1 MLRSLSIRNYALI
14 DTVDLEFDNG
24 LTIVTGETGAG
35 KSIMLGA
42 LSLLLGGRADTRV
55 IGDAKARSEVQALF
69 LTGDESLRPMLEEK
83 GIEWV
88 ALPDG
93 NAEILIRREIAASGR
108 SRVFINDTLVTL
120 RTLEQI
126 TPRLIDIHS
135 QHANASINDPAK
147 RLEIIDAFADN
158 ADLRADF
165 AKRFADYVA
174 VRRRLAAARES
185 LKRATENEEFLRFRV
200 ESLDK
205 LKPRAGELAAIEKRF
220 ETLCDADEIK
230 EKLSRFS
237 YIINGGDSAALP
249 LLSEARSIVDVM
261 DIPEVAS
268 RLDAVILEL
277 KDIAETV
284 EDYNAGI
291 DTDPST
297 LARLSTRMNLYYELM
312 KRFRVDDADRLAEIH
327 NEVKT
332 QLQGLELAGDEI
344 PALEEESRNLARALK
359 HAAELLTESR
369 RMAAENFSALI
380 ENAARPLGLKNL
392 TFVTTLTPTKVKQ
405 NGADEVEFLCSF
417 NKNGT
422 PQPIAKVASGGEIS
436 RMMLC
441 LKGEL
446 AGKMQLPTIIFD
458 EVDTGVSGEIAD
470 KMGEMMHDM
479 GDRMQVM
486 AITHLPQVA
495 AKGNSHFKVFK
506 HDEENHTVTRVR
518 LLDSKERIDEIAAMI
533 SGSEVTDTARM
544 AAKEL
549 LDKSLNK
556 R

>member
-14 DTVDLEFDNG
+14 DTVDLDFDNG
-24 LTIVTGETGAG
+24 LTIITGETGAG

-42 LSLLLGGRADTRV
+42 LSLLLGGRADARV
-55 IGDAKARSEVQALF
+55 IGDANARSEVQALF
-69 LTGDESLRPMLEEK
+69 LTDDESLRPILEEK
-83 GIEWV
+83 GIDWS

-108 SRVFINDTLVTL
+108 SRVFINDTPVTL

-135 QHANASINDPAK
+135 QHANANINDPAK

-158 ADLRADF
+158 EETRADF
-165 AKRFADYVA
+165 TKHFSDYVD
-174 VRRRLAAARES
+174 VRRRLASAKEK
-185 LKRATENEEFLRFRV
+185 LKKATENEEFLRFRA

-205 LKPRAGELAAIEKRF
+205 LRPRAGELAAIEKRF

-230 EKLSRFS
+230 EKLSRFA
-237 YIINGGDSAALP
+237 YIVNGGDSAALP
-249 LLSEARSIVDVM
+249 LLAEARSIVDRL
-261 DIPEVAS
+261 DITDVAS
-268 RLDAVILEL
+268 RLDAAILEL

-284 EDYNAGI
+284 DDYNAGI
-291 DTDPST
+291 DTDPAT
-297 LARLSTRMNLYYELM
+297 LARLSARMNLYYEMM
-312 KRFRVDDADRLAEIH
+312 KRFHVDDADRLVEIY
-327 NEVKT
+327 NDVKS

-344 PALEEESRNLARALK
+344 PALEEESRNKARLLK
-359 HAAELLTESR
+359 QAAEKLTDSR
-369 RMAAENFSALI
+369 RRAAEKFSTLI

-392 TFVTTLTPTKVKQ
+392 TFVATLTPTKVKQ

-417 NKNGT
+417 NKNGV
-422 PQPIAKVASGGEIS
+422 PQPISKVASGGEIS

-470 KMGEMMHDM
+470 KMGDMMHNM

-495 AKGNSHFKVFK
+495 AKGKNHFKVFK
-506 HDEENHTVTRVR
+506 RDEENHTVTRVR
-518 LLDSKERIDEIAAMI
+518 LLESADRIDEIAAMI
-533 SGSEVTDTARM
+533 SGSEVTETARM
-544 AAKEL
+544 AAREL
-549 LDKSLNK
+549 LEKSNRK